1 MAGGRRRRDSEET
14 RRLNAG
20 AGANSMHAAARSKR
34 RWLQFS
40 LRGLLV
46 AITLGG
52 IWLGRHVERVK
63 HQKQAVAVW
72 RGLGAEIGFRHELT
86 RSKLGVL
93 YFDSQLSPPAPAA
106 VRRLLGD
113 EHFET
118 PIRVRLVTSKK
129 VASQDFAALAGLPE
143 LETLEVYGRFQL
155 TDTTLAQL
163 GRLRRLER
171 LVLANIDGASDAS
184 RISAAALDDLSRLGS
199 LQELYLFDDVFS
211 EADVESL
218 RAALPDCKIG
228 R

>member
-1 MAGGRRRRDSEET
+1 MQPQRQENHGG
-14 RRLNAG
+14 LG
-20 AGANSMHAAARSKR
+20 AHSILALKQR

-86 RSKLGVL
+86 QPKLGVA
-93 YFDSQLSPPAPAA
+93 YFDSRRAPPAPAA

-118 PIRVRLVTSKK
+118 PIRMRLVTSKM

-143 LETLEVYGRFQL
+143 LETLEVYARFQL
-155 TDTTLAQL
+155 TDATLAQL
-163 GRLRRLER
+163 GRLRRLKR

-184 RISAAALDDLSRLGS
+184 GVSPAALDDLSRLGS
-199 LQELYLFDDVFS
+199 LRELYLFDDVFI
-211 EADVESL
+211 EADVERL